1 MMATWLE
8 EAGTQLRGVMDAFL
22 AEIQQ
27 QGFLPLLRP
36 VAPFNQPAFL
46 APAVTVGGVLA
57 LTLLSGVAIGALGT
71 LALAL
76 IAFYLLLVQVF
87 GVTVEI
93 HPFGR

>member
-1 MMATWLE
+1 MATWIE
-8 EAGTQLRGVMDAFL
+8 EAGTQLRGVFDAFL
-22 AEIQQ
+22 SEVQH

-36 VAPFNQPAFL
+36 VAPFNHPAFL
-46 APAVTVGGVLA
+46 APAITIGGVLA

-71 LALAL
+71 FALAL
-76 IAFYLLLVQVF
+76 IAFYMLLVQVF